1 MWLFLG
7 SVTIEYEEMSD
18 GTCTVYGIVSPKEMQ
33 FLQSGQSAAPGESDH
48 VMVVDESDG
57 NLTTLNFIH
66 EDEWVVDLFSLDP
79 IAIDSE

>member
-1 MWLFLG
+1 
-7 SVTIEYEEMSD
+7 MSD

-66 EDEWVVDLFSLDP
+66 EDE
-79 IAIDSE
+79 